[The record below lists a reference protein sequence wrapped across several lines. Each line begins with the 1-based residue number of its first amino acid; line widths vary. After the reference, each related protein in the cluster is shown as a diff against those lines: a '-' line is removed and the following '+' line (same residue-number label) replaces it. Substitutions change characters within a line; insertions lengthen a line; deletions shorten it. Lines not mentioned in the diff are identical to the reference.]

1 MQCKV
6 IQIDDYPHKFE
17 KGRKIIVSEQAR
29 LAIPLVA
36 IWDDVSNTSF
46 QRGAVQPSPTH
57 AYPALTPQNMRE
69 KLMKILETLYK
80 ALARKQI
87 SLTK

>member
-46 QRGAVQPSPTH
+46 QRGAVQPSPTP
-57 AYPALTPQNMRE
+57 AYPALTSQNMRE
-69 KLMKILETLYK
+69 KLYENSGDFVQSFSQEANI
-80 ALARKQI
+80 I
-87 SLTK
+87 D

>member
-46 QRGAVQPSPTH
+46 QRGAVQPSPTPISCPDTSK
-57 AYPALTPQNMRE
+57 YE
-69 KLMKILETLYK
+69 GSFMKILETLYE
-80 ALARKQI
+80 ALAKKQI
-87 SLTK
+87 SLTE